1 MARRV
6 MVMNSKDIEA
16 FYRIAATLNDEHR
29 AIAASHQRMAT
40 NLAKLYELIPAL
52 IPTLLRPE
60 AGRQSQRNGNWAK
73 VRELKAQGLRPSEI
87 ARRLNMTPQNVHR
100 CLSYRSARES

>member
-1 MARRV
+1 

-29 AIAASHQRMAT
+29 AIAARHQRMAT

-60 AGRQSQRNGNWAK
+60 AGRRSQRKPQKLRGPRRGGNSGGKKSLHCA
-73 VRELKAQGLRPSEI
+73 VLVL
-87 ARRLNMTPQNVHR
+87 
-100 CLSYRSARES
+100 

>member
-1 MARRV
+1 
-6 MVMNSKDIEA
+6 MNSKDIEA

-29 AIAASHQRMAT
+29 AIAARHQRMALI
-40 NLAKLYELIPAL
+40 LAKLYEFIPAFPQL
-52 IPTLLRPE
+52 E
-60 AGRQSQRNGNWAK
+60 GGRRGQRNGNWAK

-100 CLSYRSARES
+100 CLSYRSAHES